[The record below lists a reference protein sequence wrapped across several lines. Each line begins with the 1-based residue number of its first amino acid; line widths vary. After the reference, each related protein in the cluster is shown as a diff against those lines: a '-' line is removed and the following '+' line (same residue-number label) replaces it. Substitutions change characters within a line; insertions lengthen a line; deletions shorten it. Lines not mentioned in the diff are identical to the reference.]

1 MWVGLA
7 GRPLMYKGRFAS
19 ARPPVGGFPYSC
31 CSPLLM
37 IRSGRTRCAP
47 FMGQPIFVYPFKGRF
62 FGAPL
67 WGIRFVRPFKGRLI
81 RCPFMGLPFSRPF

>member
-19 ARPPVGGFPYSC
+19 ARPPVGGFPYC
-31 CSPLLM
+31 CCGPLL
-37 IRSGRTRCAP
+37 ITRSGRTRLCSLNGATD
-47 FMGQPIFVYPFKGRF
+47 FVYPFKGRF

-67 WGIRFVRPFKGRLI
+67 WGIRFVRPFKGRLF
-81 RCPFMGLPFSRPF
+81 R